1 MPIASSFP
9 GGIPGGHLLRVSL
22 TESLAHEI
30 FWSNSVSRFT
40 IDRMR
45 RVSTCLS
52 IIKKFISDLIQH
64 INSYR
69 VEPCIFFYPMWHP
82 ALRVLRRGWGVGGGG
97 GVYRR
102 RTPGERPFARRA
114 SPSDPSGSGGSGSE
128 APASSKVS
136 RFQDRFSVLPPIS

>member
-1 MPIASSFP
+1 MHFFLPHVAP
-9 GGIPGGHLLRVSL
+9 RPAGADGREGAEGVGG
-22 TESLAHEI
+22 
-30 FWSNSVSRFT
+30 
-40 IDRMR
+40 
-45 RVSTCLS
+45 
-52 IIKKFISDLIQH
+52 
-64 INSYR
+64 
-69 VEPCIFFYPMWHP
+69 
-82 ALRVLRRGWGVGGGG
+82 GGGG